1 MKTEEARKIIQYF
14 EIAEEEREGK
24 YYKEYRTL
32 KIENS
37 CIKMENNGIF
47 ESSISSGRIWNFF
60 VKAILLNE
68 SELMKMAIQME
79 QSDYA
84 NIEQAAKEAAMEFA
98 TGMKLKISNE

>member
-1 MKTEEARKIIQYF
+1 MKTEEARKAIQDF
-14 EIAEEEREGK
+14 EKVEDERKGK
-24 YYKEYRTL
+24 YYKENRTL
-32 KIENS
+32 KVENGN
-37 CIKMENNGIF
+37 MRLYDNNGD
-47 ESSISSGRIWNFF
+47 SISSGRIWNFF
-60 VKAILLNE
+60 VRAILLNE